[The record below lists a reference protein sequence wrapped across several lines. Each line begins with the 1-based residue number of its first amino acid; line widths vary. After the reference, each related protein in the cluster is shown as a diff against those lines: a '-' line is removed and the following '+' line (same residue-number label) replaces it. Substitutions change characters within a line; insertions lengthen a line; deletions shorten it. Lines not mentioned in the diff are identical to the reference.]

1 MKYIVAAVTV
11 AGVFAAM
18 AAEER
23 RADWPRFGNDP
34 GGSQYSPLDQIT
46 AANVKDLEVA
56 WVHRYGDVSPKDS
69 KTGGTSM
76 EGVPLHANGHLYLC
90 TPFNRV
96 LALDPA
102 SGAEKWAFD
111 PHAPGAD
118 GKPLIANPMRPSI
131 CRAVAYWEAAN
142 PRPDTPCERRV
153 FKGDG
158 NGNVYA
164 IDADTGKSCLDF
176 GAGKG
181 HPGHVTH
188 WDFESYGEGQSRGMS
203 SPPLIVGDTIVAT
216 QAANDGIANAADGMV
231 RAFDVRTGDLKWEFD
246 PIPEDKR
253 MITGAANVWSTTS
266 VDLERGLV
274 FLPTTSPSTD
284 YYGGHRDFDIPM
296 STATVAISAET
307 GQPVWH
313 FQTVHHDLFDY
324 DLVGHPLLVNIAKDG
339 RRIDVAIQ
347 QSKMGWLY
355 VFDRDT
361 GTPIYPIVETPVPQ
375 STVPGEKSSPTQPI
389 PQGIDAF
396 SGQKIDR
403 DKLFGLTP
411 LDKSW
416 CQSEFDTMR
425 YDGMYTP
432 PSIEGSLLFP
442 SALGGGNWGGAAFD
456 QKSNTLIIKAENLAS
471 RLKFAKKEGGD
482 ADDEKF
488 PNVDYLTRPLRGT
501 PYRAIGE
508 VFMSPLGIPCTPT
521 PWGTLTAIDMG
532 TGKTKWS
539 IPLGT
544 IKKYGVTIPQ
554 SWGWGSPNVGG
565 PIITGGGVIFIGAT
579 MDEKFRALDLATG
592 QELWSADLPAPG
604 MALPMTYMEGGRQYV
619 VIAAGGSSR
628 VDTRVHDSLIAYRL
642 PDRK

>member
-1 MKYIVAAVTV
+1 MRFLITLVVAV
-11 AGVFAAM
+11 ASGWVHAAD
-18 AAEER
+18 ER
-23 RADWPRFGNDP
+23 RADWPRIGNDP
-34 GGSQYSPLDQIT
+34 GGSQFSPLNQIT

-56 WVHRYGDVSPKDS
+56 WVHRYGDVSTKDS
-69 KTGGTSM
+69 TLGGSSM
-76 EGVPLHANGHLYLC
+76 EGVPLHANGQLYLC

-96 LALDPA
+96 LALDPVT
-102 SGAEKWAFD
+102 GKEKWAFD

-118 GKPLIANPMRPSI
+118 GKPLIAKSMRPSI
-131 CRAVAYWEAAN
+131 CRSVAYWEAAS

-164 IDADTGKSCLDF
+164 IDADTGASCLDF

-181 HPGHVTH
+181 HPGYVTH
-188 WDFESYGEGQSRGMS
+188 WDFESYGEGQARGMS
-203 SPPLIVGDTIVAT
+203 SPPLIAGDTVVAT

-231 RAFDVRTGDLKWEFD
+231 RAFDVRTGELKWEFD

-284 YYGGHRDFDIPM
+284 YFGGHRDFDIPM
-296 STATVAISAET
+296 STATVAISTET

-347 QSKMGWLY
+347 QTKMGWLY
-355 VFDRDT
+355 VFDRAT
-361 GTPIYPIVETPVPQ
+361 GTPVYPIEEKPVPQ
-375 STVPGEKSSPTQPI
+375 STVPGENSSPTQPI

-396 SGQKIDR
+396 AGQKIDR

-411 LDKSW
+411 FDKGW
-416 CQSEFDTMR
+416 CQAEFDKMR

-456 QKSNTLIIKAENLAS
+456 QASNTLVIKAENLAS
-471 RLKFAKKEGGD
+471 RLRFVKKEGGD

-501 PYRAIGE
+501 PYRAVGE

-544 IKKYGVTIPQ
+544 IKRYGVTIPQ

-565 PIITGGGVIFIGAT
+565 PIITAGGVIFIGAT
-579 MDEKFRALDLATG
+579 MDDRLRALDLATG
-592 QELWSADLPAPG
+592 AELWSADLPAPG
-604 MALPMTYMEGGRQYV
+604 MALPMTYMANDRQFIV
-619 VIAAGGSSR
+619 VAVGAAGYPAE
-628 VDTRVHDSLIAYRL
+628 LIALAL
-642 PDRK
+642 P